1 LKQIKTIDALKE
13 YLHTNPGMNIGFVP
27 TMGALHEG
35 HLSLLNRSISECDI
49 TVCSIF
55 INPTQFNNPA
65 DYEKYPITIDKDLS
79 LLEQAGCDVVF
90 LPSIEEM
97 YPHGTKELKQYDLGI
112 LECIMEGKFR
122 PGHFQGVC
130 NIVDRL
136 LDAVRPNKLFMG
148 EKDYQQIAV
157 IKRMLSITNMEI
169 EMVTC
174 PTIRSSEG
182 LALSSRN
189 MKLTDKQKKQALAI
203 FNGFQLNSPD
213 EIRQNLLDNGFDH
226 VDYVCCADPETLE
239 EKPFGDKPYIILVAA
254 FLGGVRLID
263 NKIFK

>member
-1 LKQIKTIDALKE
+1 MDA
-13 YLHTNPGMNIGFVP
+13 NPNMTIGFAP

-35 HLSLLNRSISECDI
+35 HLSLLNRSKSECDL

-55 INPTQFNNPA
+55 VNPTQFNDPA
-65 DYEKYPITIDKDLS
+65 DYEKYPVTIDKDLS
-79 LLEQAGCDVVF
+79 LLEKAGCDVVF
-90 LPSIEEM
+90 LPSIEDM
-97 YPHGTKELKQYDLGI
+97 YPHGTIELIQYDLGN
-112 LECIMEGKFR
+112 LERVMEGKFR

-130 NIVDRL
+130 NIVNRL
-136 LDAVRPNKLFMG
+136 LDVVMPNKLFMG

-157 IKRMLSITNMEI
+157 IKHILSITNMEI

-174 PTIRSSEG
+174 ATIRSSEG

-189 MKLTDKQKKQALAI
+189 LKLSEQQKKQALAI
-203 FNGFQLNSPD
+203 FNGFQLNGPD